1 MKISPYSQS
10 HGPTAA
16 VAVGPAIRLFSFAFS
31 LPAGETSS
39 THANGRQKGPTMS
52 VGAGPRGCVLRL
64 SCSAVQRR
72 LRWAPRRRDPLR
84 LEGTDHFV
92 AQVHACSSTP
102 PEEGTTPSVQK
113 KPIYIQIQTQN
124 WIILDGGST
133 MLIFFPSFPNSPSFF
148 GAHVF
153 QIIK

>member
-1 MKISPYSQS
+1 MQISPYSQS

-39 THANGRQKGPTMS
+39 THANGRQRGGGVGPTMS

-72 LRWAPRRRDPLR
+72 LRWAPHRRDPLR
-84 LEGTDHFV
+84 LEGTDPLC
-92 AQVHACSSTP
+92 CSGARVQPHTAGQK
-102 PEEGTTPSVQK
+102 ELLRQK
-113 KPIYIQIQTQN
+113 KKKLIYVQIQTQY
-124 WIILDGGST
+124 
-133 MLIFFPSFPNSPSFF
+133 
-148 GAHVF
+148 
-153 QIIK
+153 